1 MSGHVTVRSRHAA
14 QCPDCK
20 RPAFTFVLHV
30 NGSRCEECH
39 ISLTTNTRPLHVA
52 KADWA
57 AISLEIWIF
66 NQPRVALTKGG
77 RTRM

>member
-39 ISLTTNTRPLHVA
+39 VALTTNTRPRHVA
-52 KADWA
+52 AADWKS
-57 AISLEIWIF
+57 ISVELQVF
-66 NQPRVALTKGG
+66 SQPKITLTKGG
-77 RTRM
+77 RTRK